1 MNKPKISRTSVVR
14 HSAPLGAAMLYAA
27 SPNGVARF
35 HPGVRTRAGRVY
47 DDPTSYSHRFAS
59 MADFA
64 RLLALRYEALR
75 TRHSY
80 YRDLRL
86 IHEHFDGSDPALL
99 SEAQITDYL
108 VHVKLVKGWRPKTVR
123 QTAAAAKLFFI
134 DQIGHS
140 EWRVFANVRAKD
152 HDELPLV
159 LTRGQVRAL
168 LAHVR
173 LRRYRIPLKLIY
185 CCGLRLSEC
194 LSLTIHDISGAE
206 QKLRVRH
213 GKGGKDRVVPLAT
226 EMLRDLRDY
235 WKFHRHP
242 LLLFPNAG
250 RGHPEVEALRRRM
263 HTATEPMPHCS
274 LQRLVILARKALNL
288 PDATAH
294 TLRHSFATHLIEA
307 GASLHSVQ
315 ALLGHAHL
323 NTTQIYLHL
332 THRSE
337 QNALRLMEDLCRDL
351 PR

>member
-1 MNKPKISRTSVVR
+1 MNKPKIIRNPTVG
-14 HSAPLGAAMLYAA
+14 HTAPLGASPHYAA

-35 HPGVRTRAGRVY
+35 HPGVRTRAGRLY
-47 DDPTSYSHRFAS
+47 DDPTSYSHAFTS

-64 RLLALRYEALR
+64 RLLALRYSAPR
-75 TRHSY
+75 TRHAY

-86 IHEHFDGSDPALL
+86 IHEHFDGDPAKL

-108 VHVKLVKGWRPKTVR
+108 IHVKMSKGWRPKTVR
-123 QTAAAAKLFFI
+123 QTAAAARIFFV
-134 DQIGHS
+134 DQLGHAD
-140 EWRVFANVRAKD
+140 WRVFANVRAKD

-159 LTRGQVRAL
+159 LSRRQVRAL
-168 LAHVR
+168 LAQVR

-194 LSLTIHDISGAE
+194 LSLTIHDINGEE

-213 GKGGKDRVVPLAT
+213 GKGGKDRIVPLAT
-226 EMLRDLRDY
+226 QMLDDLRDY
-235 WKFHRHP
+235 WAFHRHP

-250 RGHPEVEALRRRM
+250 RGHPEVAALRRRM
-263 HTATEPMPHCS
+263 HTATEPMPITS

-332 THRSE
+332 TQRSE
-337 QNALRLMEDLCRDL
+337 QSTLRLMEDLCHDL